1 MVEAVKKLNTAF
13 LFVIKIV
20 LIMFGTV
27 MTVLVITNVILRYGF
42 RSGLTW
48 SEEACRFLFIWTTF
62 LGAILGESK
71 GAHMR
76 LDFIVDA
83 FPGVSRKIVQVIAL
97 LYTRFV
103 FRMQNK
109 KQQCDLSYAM
119 ISPNTGFF
127 GSPIAESIFGPVGLM
142 LTCIYLI
149 PQRLVMWSVG
159 LSMFTGVSEKRTAVR
174 KLITHP
180 CVIACILGLL
190 FMVLK
195 LPFPDW
201 ILSPVRMIG
210 RCNTPISMLV
220 IGMIV
225 SKVSLKALANKT
237 VIMFSIH
244 RLFVV
249 PAIIFI
255 VCCLLPVSRT
265 VFGVSVLLAAMPA
278 GATTS
283 MLASK
288 YDKDPVFAAELV
300 VFSTIC
306 SIPAILAWMLFI
318 S

>member
-1 MVEAVKKLNTAF
+1 MEHIVREAKKKMNELLKLAFSMFVMIVGGFLLVKLK
-13 LFVIKIV
+13 VINEEGEKALTDLV
-20 LIMFGTV
+20 LSVILPCNVFCSF
-27 MTVLVITNVILRYGF
+27 ITNTVENLAADCLWILLI
-42 RSGLTW
+42 S
-48 SEEACRFLFIWTTF
+48 
-62 LGAILGESK
+62 
-71 GAHMR
+71 
-76 LDFIVDA
+76 V
-83 FPGVSRKIVQVIAL
+83 GVQAIAL

-103 FRMQNK
+103 FRMRNK

-119 ISPNTGFF
+119 ISPNTGFL
-127 GSPIAESIFGPVGLM
+127 GSPIAEGVFGPVGLM

-159 LSMFTGVSEKRTAVR
+159 LSMYTGVSEKRAAFR

-180 CVIACILGLL
+180 CVIACMLGLF
-190 FMVLK
+190 FMALK
-195 LPFPDW
+195 LSFPEW

-210 RCNTPISMLV
+210 RCNTPLSMLV

-225 SKVSLKALANKT
+225 SKVPAGALANRV
-237 VIMFSIH
+237 VILFSIH
-244 RLFVV
+244 RLIVV
-249 PAIIFI
+249 PAIIFA
-255 VCCLLPVSRT
+255 VCSLLPVSKT

-306 SIPAILAWMLFI
+306 SIPAIMAWMLFI

>member
-1 MVEAVKKLNTAF
+1 MNELLKLSFSMFSIIAAGF
-13 LFVIKIV
+13 LIVRLKIRNESWEKALTDLV
-20 LIMFGTV
+20 LSMI
-27 MTVLVITNVILRYGF
+27 LPCNVFCSFFAGNFENLAADCFWILMISVG
-42 RSGLTW
+42 
-48 SEEACRFLFIWTTF
+48 
-62 LGAILGESK
+62 
-71 GAHMR
+71 
-76 LDFIVDA
+76 
-83 FPGVSRKIVQVIAL
+83 VQVIAL

>member
-1 MVEAVKKLNTAF
+1 MNELLKLSFSMFSIIAAGF
-13 LFVIKIV
+13 LIVRLKIINESGEKALTDLV
-20 LIMFGTV
+20 LS
-27 MTVLVITNVILRYGF
+27 VILPCNVFCSFFTGNF
-42 RSGLTW
+42 ENLAADCFW
-48 SEEACRFLFIWTTF
+48 
-62 LGAILGESK
+62 ILMISVG
-71 GAHMR
+71 
-76 LDFIVDA
+76 
-83 FPGVSRKIVQVIAL
+83 VQVIAL

-244 RLFVV
+244 RLFVA

>member
-1 MVEAVKKLNTAF
+1 MNELLKLSFSMFSIIAAGF
-13 LFVIKIV
+13 LIVRLKIINESGEKALTDLV
-20 LIMFGTV
+20 LS
-27 MTVLVITNVILRYGF
+27 VILPCNVFCSFFAGNF
-42 RSGLTW
+42 ENLAVDCFW
-48 SEEACRFLFIWTTF
+48 
-62 LGAILGESK
+62 ILMISVG
-71 GAHMR
+71 
-76 LDFIVDA
+76 
-83 FPGVSRKIVQVIAL
+83 VQVIAL

>member
-1 MVEAVKKLNTAF
+1 MNELLKLSFSMFSIIAAGF
-13 LFVIKIV
+13 LIVRLKIINESGEKALTDLV
-20 LIMFGTV
+20 LS
-27 MTVLVITNVILRYGF
+27 VILPCNVFCSFFAGNF
-42 RSGLTW
+42 ENLAADCFW
-48 SEEACRFLFIWTTF
+48 
-62 LGAILGESK
+62 ILMISVG
-71 GAHMR
+71 
-76 LDFIVDA
+76 
-83 FPGVSRKIVQVIAL
+83 VQVIAL

-220 IGMIV
+220 IGIIV

>member
-1 MVEAVKKLNTAF
+1 MNELLKLSFSMFSIIAAGF
-13 LFVIKIV
+13 LIVRLKIINESGEKALTDLV
-20 LIMFGTV
+20 LS
-27 MTVLVITNVILRYGF
+27 VILPCNVFCSFFAGNF
-42 RSGLTW
+42 ENLAADCFW
-48 SEEACRFLFIWTTF
+48 
-62 LGAILGESK
+62 ILMISVG
-71 GAHMR
+71 
-76 LDFIVDA
+76 
-83 FPGVSRKIVQVIAL
+83 VQVIAL

-190 FMVLK
+190 LMVLK

>member
-1 MVEAVKKLNTAF
+1 MNELLKLSFSMFSIIAAGF
-13 LFVIKIV
+13 LIVRLKIINESGEKALTDLV
-20 LIMFGTV
+20 LS
-27 MTVLVITNVILRYGF
+27 VILPCNVFCSFFAGNF
-42 RSGLTW
+42 ENLAADCFW
-48 SEEACRFLFIWTTF
+48 
-62 LGAILGESK
+62 ILMISVG
-71 GAHMR
+71 
-76 LDFIVDA
+76 
-83 FPGVSRKIVQVIAL
+83 VQVIAL

-195 LPFPDW
+195 LPFPGW

>member
-1 MVEAVKKLNTAF
+1 MNELLKLSFSMFSIIAAGF
-13 LFVIKIV
+13 LIVRLKIINESGEKALTDLV
-20 LIMFGTV
+20 LS
-27 MTVLVITNVILRYGF
+27 VILPCNVFCSFFAGNF
-42 RSGLTW
+42 ENLAADCFW
-48 SEEACRFLFIWTTF
+48 
-62 LGAILGESK
+62 ILMISVG
-71 GAHMR
+71 
-76 LDFIVDA
+76 
-83 FPGVSRKIVQVIAL
+83 VQVIAL

-127 GSPIAESIFGPVGLM
+127 LIPIAESIFGPVGLM

-255 VCCLLPVSRT
+255 VCCLLPVSR
-265 VFGVSVLLAAMPA
+265 
-278 GATTS
+278 
-283 MLASK
+283 
-288 YDKDPVFAAELV
+288 V
-300 VFSTIC
+300 VQ
-306 SIPAILAWMLFI
+306 IL
-318 S
+318 